1 MRRPRWAPSPARGEG
16 TLKQP
21 PSKMRYP
28 LLPHRLRL
36 LLTSRHAARSTPR
49 MDFSQNAGSQQWE
62 ADAPFR
68 GRTIHVRLDPSLAAE
83 KREVLAQAALK
94 QADAA
99 WSDVEKNLL
108 RSLHALYNDAWSDPD
123 EGFPTLS
130 EAEFLE
136 RITLGTIVVHE
147 PDAMSLYFDDGDL
160 FGGHAID
167 LYWSGGTMHDAT
179 LVR

>member
-1 MRRPRWAPSPARGEG
+1 ME
-16 TLKQP
+16 
-21 PSKMRYP
+21 
-28 LLPHRLRL
+28 
-36 LLTSRHAARSTPR
+36 
-49 MDFSQNAGSQQWE
+49 FSQNAGSQQWE

-68 GRTIHVRLDPSLAAE
+68 GRTIHLRLDPSLAAE
-83 KREVLAQAALK
+83 QRQALAQAALK
-94 QADAA
+94 QAEAA
-99 WSDVEKNLL
+99 WGDIETNLV